1 MKESEVIC
9 PICEAN
15 ESWPIAGKLEPDVA
29 AWRSEA
35 GVTRPYSWQLCKTCG
50 NGYPSEPP
58 LPAVLDRYW
67 QANRRLEGS
76 AEVEAAV
83 WQRRVSFSR
92 VGADRSFKVF
102 ASLHRG
108 APGRFLDI
116 ACGLGETVR
125 KFRDAGWQAKGIDRD
140 VSTKPF
146 HEKHQLRTKIG
157 RFEDEPVADRYQM
170 IHIAHAIYFISEPM
184 AFLRRVQAELA
195 NDGLFGIVISD
206 FLAAHAEGQPG
217 YAHTFYPCAESM
229 RYALALAGLEP
240 FFSRRIGGDIYI
252 AARPKQTTLP
262 TINTQQ
268 IYRRYRTKDL
278 RFALVGRPYL
288 TARRLGKLFLK
299 LVRSVA

>member
-1 MKESEVIC
+1 VTC
-9 PICEAN
+9 PICQTN
-15 ESWPIAGKLEPDVA
+15 ESWSIGGTLEPEIA
-29 AWRSEA
+29 AWRAEA
-35 GVTRPYSWQLCKTCG
+35 GLTGAYSWQLCKTCG

-58 LPAVLDRYW
+58 LPAVLDRFW
-67 QANRRLEGS
+67 QYNRRVEGLGLS
-76 AEVEAAV
+76 EKAV
-83 WQRRVSFSR
+83 WQRRLAMSR
-92 VGADRSFKVF
+92 MGAERSYKIF
-102 ASLHRG
+102 APLYKKP
-108 APGRFLDI
+108 PGQFLDV

-140 VSTKPF
+140 ASTKPF

-184 AFLRRVQAELA
+184 AFLRRVRAELA
-195 NDGLFGIVISD
+195 NDGLFGVVISD

-229 RYALALAGLEP
+229 RYALALAGWEP

-252 AARPKQTTLP
+252 AARPIQTNLP
-262 TINTQQ
+262 TINTQK

-278 RFALVGRPYL
+278 RFALLGRPHL
-288 TARRLGKLFLK
+288 ATRRLGKLFLE